1 MIKDRNYLVRTLRKL
16 VVLIARS
23 VPRRPPSETIA
34 MRLRER
40 AISSSAQFAEENLSG
55 AMAFL
60 GQQQIRQFALDSAI
74 GEENL
79 DGKLFL
85 LEFGVWE
92 GESMR
97 FWSAGVTPSAS
108 LVGFDSFEG
117 LSQAWPGTDMGAG
130 HFSLDGRLPDVAQ
143 NVTLIKGWVEDTLEH
158 FLKNSDVSA
167 VRLVHMDLDIYE
179 PTLFVLKKLKP
190 LLTAGTLIL
199 FDEYFGFPFW
209 QVGEH
214 RALQDSGLDFEYVA
228 YTSGGTPHPVD
239 QVLIRVL

>member
-1 MIKDRNYLVRTLRKL
+1 MLRKL

-23 VPRRPPSETIA
+23 IPKHPPSAETIA
-34 MRLRER
+34 TRLRAR
-40 AISSSAQFAEENLSG
+40 AISSSAQFAEDNMSA
-55 AMAFL
+55 AMALL
-60 GQQQIRQFALDSAI
+60 GQREIRQFALDSAI
-74 GEENL
+74 GAEYL

-97 FWSAGVTPSAS
+97 FWGAGVTPSVS

-117 LSQAWPGTDMGAG
+117 LSQPWPGTDMGAG
-130 HFSLDGRLPDVAQ
+130 HFSLDGMLPDVPQ
-143 NVTLIKGWVEDTLEH
+143 NVTLIKGWVEDTLED
-158 FLKNSDVSA
+158 FLKNSDIST

-179 PTLFVLKKLKP
+179 PTLFVLKTLKS
-190 LLTAGTLIL
+190 LLAPGTLIL

-214 RALQDSGLDFEYVA
+214 RALQDSGLNFEYVA
-228 YTSGGTPHPVD
+228 FTSGATPHAVD
-239 QVLIRVL
+239 QVLVRVL